1 MLSEEMTSTFFVQNV
16 SFSPLTFF
24 GQERKIHADK
34 ILADRLYACD
44 GGFYPRC
51 WKTGLWG

>member
-1 MLSEEMTSTFFVQNV
+1 MTSTFFVQNV

-51 WKTGLWG
+51 